1 MLSINQVGS
10 REDSSMYIRMKIR
23 AANEVG
29 IKVNH
34 IQLSGEVCTSKGTSQ
49 LLS

>member
-1 MLSINQVGS
+1 MKVGS
-10 REDSSMYIRMKIR
+10 REDSSVYIRMKIR

-34 IQLSGEVCTSKGTSQ
+34 VQLSSEVHVLIPK
-49 LLS
+49 